1 MNKFETTTLIYFMK
15 FNLINFKKIVFLH
28 LLFCL
33 SAFAQQVKKDVA
45 DKPLYRDPIFDGA
58 ADPTIIWS
66 KKDKKWLMFYTNR
79 RANIGG
85 NGVSWVHGTPIG
97 IAESEDGAH
106 WKYKTNC
113 NIGYTIK
120 DVTYW
125 APEVI
130 KHKNKYL

>member
-1 MNKFETTTLIYFMK
+1 MK
-15 FNLINFKKIVFLH
+15 FYLINFKRIVFLQ

-33 SAFAQQVKKDVA
+33 PIFAQNIPQKINNEIA
-45 DKPLYRDPIFDGA
+45 DKPLYRDPVFDGA

-66 KKDKKWLMFYTNR
+66 KKYKKWLMFYTNR
-79 RANIGG
+79 RANISG

-97 IAESEDGAH
+97 IAKSEDGAH
-106 WKYKTNC
+106 WKHKTNC
-113 NIGYTIK
+113 NIGYSIK

-130 KHKNKYL
+130 